1 MPTPLEL
8 PMHMQLS
15 ADLSELQRM
24 NAQVQAWGEQLR
36 WSEHDI
42 FRTQFV
48 LEELF
53 VNAITHGQQEG
64 RTMWASMSL
73 TAQPDGILIEWRD
86 NGLAFNPL
94 QSPDAN
100 ADASLDERRPGGWGL
115 TMLRQL
121 STQAHYQRETQAGV
135 NYLRLTQAW
144 SAA

>member
-1 MPTPLEL
+1 MQ
-8 PMHMQLS
+8 MQLS

-24 NAQVQAWGEQLR
+24 NAQVQAWGAQQQ
-36 WSEHDI
+36 WPEHDI
-42 FRTQFV
+42 FRTQFL

-64 RTMWASMSL
+64 RTMWARLSL
-73 TAQPDGILIEWRD
+73 TAQPDGIHIEWRD

-100 ADASLDERRPGGWGL
+100 AEASLDERHPGGWGL

-121 STQAHYQRETQAGV
+121 STQAQYQRETQASEGV
-135 NYLRLTQAW
+135 NCLRLTQAW